1 MTNILYQTLK
11 DNGEMH
17 MAIVKPGDLVE
28 ILNPNPNQKRY
39 ARMIEVGNGKV
50 KIAAKRNK
58 DGSQMITYRCIT
70 NLKPHPDAPM

>member
-1 MTNILYQTLK
+1 MTNILYQTPK

-28 ILNPNPNQKRY
+28 ILNPNPNQERY

-50 KIAAKRNK
+50 KIAAKRK